1 MITLSLVGRSV
12 DEVPTPALLLDL
24 DKFEWNI
31 DKMFTF
37 AKKAKVNVRPHAKT
51 FKSAAICNRLIAAG
65 ALGVMTQKLSE
76 AEVLLNSGI
85 LYGDKNILVSQ
96 ELADPGKVERL
107 VGYNVAMGEGKVL
120 TSVDDVREVDMLSE
134 AALRWGVKQ
143 HVVIEMS
150 HGRCGAAPGKPTVDL
165 ANHIARLPSLVFRG
179 IYGYENPV
187 KRELALERDKL
198 TVDTAEM
205 IRAAGIPVEI
215 VSAGST
221 DTYEVTG
228 SYPGITEIEPG
239 SFVFGAGPEG
249 SGYGWRSNNNVY
261 FKNSLT
267 VLASVIS
274 DNFPDR
280 VVTDAGLK
288 VLSGGDP
295 DAKPAV
301 LASISGEPLR
311 FERAGMSEEHCTL
324 VFKVGDPERRRIG
337 WGDKVE
343 LTPSHCCTC
352 VNQHDEMLV
361 VKGGR
366 VASVWPITARGKYT

>member
-1 MITLSLVGRSV
+1 MSLVGKSV
-12 DEVPTPALLLDL
+12 AEVPTPALLLDL
-24 DKFEWNI
+24 DKFEWNVE
-31 DKMFTF
+31 KMFTF
-37 AKKAKVNVRPHAKT
+37 ARKAKVNVRPHAKT
-51 FKSAAICNRLIAAG
+51 FKAAAICNRLIAAG
-65 ALGVMTQKLSE
+65 AIGVMTQKLSE
-76 AEVLLNSGI
+76 AEALLNSGI
-85 LYGDKNILVSQ
+85 LYGERNILVSQ

-120 TSVDDVREVDMLSE
+120 TSVDDACEVDMLDE
-134 AALRWGVKQ
+134 AALRWRVKQ

-150 HGRCGAAPGKPTVDL
+150 HGRCGTEPGKPTVAL
-165 ANHIARLPSLVFRG
+165 AKHIARKRGLVFRG

-187 KRELALERDKL
+187 PRETALERDKL
-198 TVDTAEM
+198 TVETAEM

-249 SGYGWRSNNNVY
+249 SGYGWGTNNNVY
-261 FKNSLT
+261 FKSSLT
-267 VLASVIS
+267 VLSQVIS
-274 DNFPDR
+274 DNFADR
-280 VVTDAGLK
+280 VVLDAGLK

-301 LASISGEPLR
+301 LARKDGEPLH
-311 FERAGMSEEHCTL
+311 FERAGLSEEHCTL
-324 VFKVGDPERRRIG
+324 RFREGDPERKRVR
-337 WGDKVE
+337 WGDRLE

-352 VNQHDEMLV
+352 VNQHEEMLV
-361 VKGGR
+361 VKNGR
-366 VASVWPITARGKYT
+366 VAAVWPITARGKYQ